1 MNTYVMNTYINTYF
15 YLKLLSGKN
24 ELNVHFWSEIEKEDG
39 ESVNRDLKSLV
50 SSNGFSRYAMIRA
63 CLI

>member
-1 MNTYVMNTYINTYF
+1 ME
-15 YLKLLSGKN
+15 KN

-50 SSNGFSRYAMIRA
+50 SSNGFSR
-63 CLI
+63 